1 VQHILLCVQ
10 KGSPIKRGIVALS
23 LQCEFS
29 GSQVGQQHFSALQL
43 MNSDQEGVKKGR
55 NSSSAALIR
64 APSRSRTPSKGAEKK
79 SLIDAGAAALGKRRK
94 QMHATQKSGSLSL
107 SHFLNFAVSV
117 VPSFSLF
124 PRAAFYIYRK
134 YFIREGRPIP
144 WFTEVSSWLIS
155 PPPKKEFAEG
165 VKLHRVS
172 RQIK

>member
-1 VQHILLCVQ
+1 
-10 KGSPIKRGIVALS
+10 
-23 LQCEFS
+23 
-29 GSQVGQQHFSALQL
+29 
-43 MNSDQEGVKKGR
+43 
-55 NSSSAALIR
+55 
-64 APSRSRTPSKGAEKK
+64 
-79 SLIDAGAAALGKRRK
+79 
-94 QMHATQKSGSLSL
+94 MHANQKSGSLSL